1 METLVPLL
9 TLLIGLIIGAAAIWL
24 VFRTK
29 LTFEYKRAR
38 SESESELATLTERL
52 AGKEIQ
58 MQELRNE
65 LDRQV
70 ALGEELQTDNT
81 TNLTRMSALQVRL
94 EEERKAAQEKLGLL
108 DDAQKKLG
116 DAFKALSADALRNNN
131 QSFLEL
137 AKANL
142 ETVQETARGD
152 LEKRKQAID
161 ELVKP
166 LKESLEK
173 VDERIGQIEKA
184 RTAAYSTLTEQV
196 RSLATSQTELHRETA
211 NLVKALRAPNVR
223 GKWGE
228 IQLKR
233 VVEIAG
239 MIEYCDF
246 VQQETIN
253 TDEGRL
259 RPDLTI
265 RLPGGRTIVV
275 DSKAPLQAY
284 LDALET
290 RDEDVRLVKLKDH
303 ARQIRVHLTK
313 LGAKSYWD
321 QFEQSPEFVFLF
333 LPGET
338 FFSAALEQD
347 PSLIEFG
354 VDQRVILATPT
365 TLIALLKAVSYGWR
379 QEQMAKNAV
388 DVGRLGK
395 DLYDRLRIFT
405 NYFSEIGKGLDRA
418 LEAYNK
424 GVGSLEARVLVAARK
439 FKEHGAIAGDDIEI
453 VDPIDKTARTL
464 HLDEGGLFP
473 EAVALEPEEL
483 PDETPHLFSL
493 KAAGGDGGES

>member
-1 METLVPLL
+1 MDNPFVVIST
-9 TLLIGLIIGAAAIWL
+9 LIGLILGAVAAWL
-24 VFRTK
+24 ILRPK
-29 LTFEYKRAR
+29 IRSEYQRAR
-38 SESESELATLTERL
+38 SECDTERATLTERL
-52 AGKEIQ
+52 AGKDHQ
-58 MQELRNE
+58 LQELRE
-65 LDRQV
+65 TFDREAAQSER
-70 ALGEELQTDNT
+70 LRIENT
-81 TNLTRMSALQVRL
+81 SNLADLSSLETRL
-94 EEERKAAQEKLGLL
+94 EDERKAGQEKLALL
-108 DDAQKKLG
+108 DDAQRKLE

-137 AKANL
+137 AKASL
-142 ETVQETARGD
+142 EKAQETAKGD
-152 LEKRKQAID
+152 LELRRNAID
-161 ELVKP
+161 QLVKP
-166 LKESLEK
+166 LKESLDK
-173 VDERIGQIEKA
+173 VDDRIGQIEKS

-196 RSLATSQTELHRETA
+196 RSLATTQSELQRETA

-246 VQQETIN
+246 VQQETIT

-284 LDALET
+284 LDALEA
-290 RDEDVRLVKLKDH
+290 RDEDVRLACLKDH
-303 ARQIRVHLTK
+303 ARQIRVHLGK
-313 LGAKSYWD
+313 LGMKSYWD
-321 QFEQSPEFVFLF
+321 QFDQSPEFVFLF

-379 QEQMAKNAV
+379 QEQMARNAV

-395 DLYDRLRIFT
+395 DLYDRLRTFT
-405 NYFSEIGKGLDRA
+405 NYFSEMGRGLERA
-418 LEAYNK
+418 LDSYNK

-439 FKEHGAIAGDDIEI
+439 FKEHGAIAGDEIEI
-453 VDPIDKTARTL
+453 LEPIDKTARPL
-464 HLDEGGLFP
+464 RLDEGGLFP
-473 EAVALEPEEL
+473 DLVAGEMAEEEDPMPL
-483 PDETPHLFSL
+483 LNA
-493 KAAGGDGGES
+493 KGAGVGDT

>member
-1 METLVPLL
+1 MDNLVSLVTFFVGL
-9 TLLIGLIIGAAAIWL
+9 SFGAFILWLIY
-24 VFRTK
+24 RTK
-29 LTFEYKRAR
+29 IKVEYERAR
-38 SESESELATLTERL
+38 SESEADLATLTERL
-52 AGKEIQ
+52 AGKELQI
-58 MQELRNE
+58 QELREDLERE
-65 LDRQV
+65 LVQT
-70 ALGEELQTDNT
+70 EQLQAENT
-81 TNLTRMSALQVRL
+81 TNVSRLSAMQARL
-94 EEERKAAQEKLGLL
+94 EEERRAAQEKLALL
-108 DDAQKKLG
+108 DDAQQKLG
-116 DAFKALSADALRNNN
+116 DSFKALSADALRNNN

-142 ETVQETARGD
+142 EKVQETARGD
-152 LEKRKQAID
+152 LEVRKNAID

-173 VDERIGQIEKA
+173 VDDRIGQIERA

-196 RSLATSQTELHRETA
+196 RSLAATQSELQRETA

-275 DSKAPLQAY
+275 DSKVPLQSY

-290 RDEDVRLVKLKDH
+290 RDEDVRLAKLKDH

-354 VDQRVILATPT
+354 VDQRVVLATPT

-395 DLYDRLRIFT
+395 DLYDRLRVFT
-405 NYFSEIGKGLDRA
+405 NYFADIGKNLDRA
-418 LEAYNK
+418 LDAYNK
-424 GVGSLEARVLVAARK
+424 GVGSFEARVLVAARK
-439 FKEHGAIAGDDIEI
+439 FKEHGALGGEEI
-453 VDPIDKTARTL
+453 DTQEPIDKTARPL
-464 HLDEGGLFP
+464 RLDEGGLFP
-473 EAVALEPEEL
+473 EAVAAVEPEEL
-483 PDETPHLFSL
+483 LDDAPPLFSL
-493 KAAGGDGGES
+493 TAAAGDD